1 MSPRNITGNLSEAV
15 FEQGRQNGN
24 KGYVLQSYSKTI
36 TFVLQEVFALTEE
49 VQLIILL
56 DKRTLLLTRGG
67 ISKLMAFI

>member
-15 FEQGRQNGN
+15 FEQGWQNGN